1 MVKDISADKR
11 LEYTQQ
17 ISEKIQKL
25 EDLKSEEK
33 NIFQAIEKY
42 QETMKQSFSNLQELN
57 EELVNQ
63 GSRTAQ
69 MDMDANQEMLRF
81 VRNMVDEQK
90 EGVSETYSKLKKEV
104 EDDIEDLQHKR
115 NALLWE
121 EPKSGDRKE

>member
-1 MVKDISADKR
+1 MVKDISAGKR

-25 EDLKSEEK
+25 EDLKSEER

-104 EDDIEDLQHKR
+104 EDDIENLQHKR

>member
-63 GSRTAQ
+63 GGRTAQ

>member
-1 MVKDISADKR
+1 MVKDISAGKR

-25 EDLKSEEK
+25 EDLKSEER

-104 EDDIEDLQHKR
+104 EDDIENLQHKR
-115 NALLWE
+115 NALPWE